1 MPTFNIT
8 LEDTTPMIRYSSNW
22 QVGSSAVDP
31 LADEYSEKSFTVTS
45 KQGESLRLQ
54 FYGTGVT
61 IFGARRGNHGIY
73 SAQLD
78 GGPVF
83 RATGTSTSG
92 DLMQVLYTGNATLG
106 MHTVTVTNDQDEFFD
121 LDYVTFQTSVGK
133 ENEHLIVNTYQDD
146 HPSFI
151 YTPASAWSTSS
162 NKASWFS
169 GSNGHFATQPSAI
182 VTLTFEVRDTIALYG
197 PVGPLGTA
205 YSVQIDNN
213 NSTEYTTNTTSFFK
227 ANEVLFYGGNLG
239 PGNHTLR
246 IETSAVPGDFAIDY
260 ANMYT
265 TASLGGGYAQ
275 SQHETPMPSLGLIV
289 GIVVGTVFAVLAIAI
304 AVYLFWRQRRIGS
317 KPKDSEVITP
327 FLKTEEAIMT
337 PTLPQGILPSTSI
350 LYAAESHTHNHN
362 ASSAYSYHNRS
373 HVALPFGGIPVV
385 GASYFRAA
393 GPVSL
398 DSLIESLLLLR
409 K

>member
-8 LEDTTPMIRYSSNW
+8 LEDTSPMIHYSTNW
-22 QVGSSAVDP
+22 RVGTSETDKYID
-31 LADEYSEKSFTVTS
+31 LYSEMSYTLTS
-45 KQGESLRLQ
+45 NQGESFRLQ

-61 IFGARRGNHGIY
+61 LFGARRPSHGIY

-78 GGPVF
+78 GGPAF
-83 RATGTSTSG
+83 SGTGMSENGVPKQTLFS
-92 DLMQVLYTGNATLG
+92 GNATLG
-106 MHTVTVTNDQDEFFD
+106 MHTVTVVNEQDESFD

-182 VTLTFEVRDTIALYG
+182 VTLTFEGECKFDVPRDAIALYG

-239 PGNHTLR
+239 PGNHTVR
-246 IETSAVPGDFAIDY
+246 VETSATPGDFAIDY
-260 ANMYT
+260 ANVYT
-265 TASLGGGYAQ
+265 TASLGGRY
-275 SQHETPMPSLGLIV
+275 
-289 GIVVGTVFAVLAIAI
+289 
-304 AVYLFWRQRRIGS
+304 
-317 KPKDSEVITP
+317 
-327 FLKTEEAIMT
+327 
-337 PTLPQGILPSTSI
+337 
-350 LYAAESHTHNHN
+350 N
-362 ASSAYSYHNRS
+362 
-373 HVALPFGGIPVV
+373 
-385 GASYFRAA
+385 
-393 GPVSL
+393 
-398 DSLIESLLLLR
+398 
-409 K
+409 